1 MSSPSQF
8 IIQGILSILQE
19 KNMTTGA
26 LAKAIGKNKKEIKNV
41 LSGKSPLTVDD
52 LSLIGATLEISD
64 RDLQQFMPIP
74 EESTPQEKNHTPE
87 NEPTPTFKINR
98 QDAEVWTPNPVG
110 THSEQALKLG
120 FALGCNLFF
129 VANTEHLQDS
139 GIPEKVLKQFGD
151 KIPIRLDSDFFHHYR
166 PEYFEEGVE
175 IRLSFDAVYT
185 CFFPWHTLEQVTFF
199 VQDDA
204 PEPKPTSSGPTLRI
218 VD

>member
-26 LAKAIGKNKKEIKNV
+26 LAKAIGKNKKEIKNI
-41 LSGKSPLTVDD
+41 LSGKAPLTVDD

-64 RDLQQFMPIP
+64 QDLQQFMPIP
-74 EESTPQEKNHTPE
+74 EESTSPE
-87 NEPTPTFKINR
+87 IEASIEVQSVHSFKIN
-98 QDAEVWTPNPVG
+98 QDDSERWTPNPVG

-129 VANTEHLQDS
+129 VANTEQLQDS

-166 PEYFEEGVE
+166 PEYFEEGLE

-204 PEPKPTSSGPTLRI
+204 PEPTPTNSGPMLRI
-218 VD
+218 VE

>member
-26 LAKAIGKNKKEIKNV
+26 LAKAIGKNKKDIKNI
-41 LSGKSPLTVDD
+41 LSGKAPLTVDD

-64 RDLQQFMPIP
+64 QDLQQFMPIP
-74 EESTPQEKNHTPE
+74 EDSSAPETDPSTKVQPAQA
-87 NEPTPTFKINR
+87 FKINH
-98 QDAEVWTPNPVG
+98 DDSEIWTPNPVG

-166 PEYFEEGVE
+166 PEYFEEGLE

-204 PEPKPTSSGPTLRI
+204 PEPTPTSSGPMLRI
-218 VD
+218 VE